1 MFIDAPAR
9 AVRIVMITS
18 GSGAS
23 TGFSIG
29 EEAVAELFARSVAN
43 GDS

>member
-9 AVRIVMITS
+9 NVRIVMITS

-23 TGFSIG
+23 IGFAIG
-29 EEAVAELFARSVAN
+29 EEVVAELFGWST
-43 GDS
+43 G

>member
-9 AVRIVMITS
+9 NIRIVMITS

-23 TGFSIG
+23 TGFAIG
-29 EEAVAELFARSVAN
+29 EEVVAELFGWGA
-43 GDS
+43 G

>member
-9 AVRIVMITS
+9 DVRIVMITS

-23 TGFSIG
+23 TGFAIG
-29 EEAVAELFARSVAN
+29 EEVVTELFGRRAT
-43 GDS
+43 

>member
-9 AVRIVMITS
+9 DVRIVVITS

-23 TGFSIG
+23 TGFAIG
-29 EEAVAELFARSVAN
+29 EEAVADLYERSVAN

>member
-9 AVRIVMITS
+9 NVRIVMITS

-23 TGFSIG
+23 TGFAIG
-29 EEAVAELFARSVAN
+29 EEVVAELFARSVAN